1 MQPTEGYTVPRRT
14 LDVED
19 YIDILRR
26 HKGWIFG
33 PFLFT
38 LVASVV
44 GGYTWP
50 DTYISSGIIKVER
63 QQVPENLVQS
73 TITQDMIDRI
83 NSMQESVLS
92 RSKLTEII
100 TTYNLYLKERAR
112 LPLDDVIETMR
123 GKVAIEPLGQ
133 GAGKNV
139 PAFRVSFSYPD
150 RHLAQKVVQELMS
163 RFMDE
168 NFRNQSNQTFQTTDF
183 LKSEQDKAQKEL
195 DAIEDRLAAYKVE
208 NNGRL
213 PEQVTN
219 NIQKLTSLESSATN
233 FSTQISRYQAE
244 KIGLE
249 SQLATETRR
258 DTVLNNLKTDP
269 AIVAQQQPQK
279 SQKTYQAELEVEK
292 FADKLRQ
299 LRLQYKDNYPLVKA
313 AQEDLNA
320 AQSRLDQS
328 QKEDQMEFAKRNEII
343 PGKQGQIQTVASVK
357 ESLDRDA
364 TVSSLQSRIAAA
376 QTQIDE
382 LDVQLKNTNLQIR
395 QLQGRLDSV
404 PTSEKEYEDLKREQ
418 AIKQE
423 EYAQMTKNLAKAN
436 ITQTMEDRKEGEH
449 LESLDPANLPESPAS
464 PNHPFVIGM
473 GAGLG
478 LILGIAIAGAREM
491 KDTSLK
497 NLKDVRAYTQMA
509 ILGSIPLLENDFV
522 VRRRRRL
529 AWLGWTTACLA
540 AVVLMS
546 GSVLYY
552 ISTKQ

>member
-50 DTYISSGIIKVER
+50 DTYVSSGIIKVER

-83 NSMQESVLS
+83 NSMQESVES
-92 RSKLTEII
+92 RGKLTEII

-112 LPLDDVIETMR
+112 VPLDDVIETMR
-123 GKVAIEPLGQ
+123 SKIAIEPLGQ
-133 GAGKNV
+133 GAGRNV

-195 DAIEDRLAAYKVE
+195 DAIETRLAAYKVE

-219 NIQKLTSLESSATN
+219 NLQKLTSLETSSTN
-233 FSTQISRYQAE
+233 LSTQISRYQAD

-249 SQLATETRR
+249 SQLAIETRR
-258 DTVLNNLKTDP
+258 ENVMNSISSDP
-269 AIVAQQQPQK
+269 VVIAQQQVPQK
-279 SQKTYQAELEVEK
+279 SQKTFQAEQVVEVLT
-292 FADKLRQ
+292 DKLRQ
-299 LRLQYKDNYPLVKA
+299 LREQYKDNYPTVKA

-320 AQSRLDQS
+320 AQARLDQS
-328 QKEDQMEFAKRNEII
+328 QKEDAAEFARRNEAV
-343 PGKQGQIQTVASVK
+343 PGKAGKSVASVR

-364 TVSSLQSRIAAA
+364 TISSIQSRIAADDTEV
-376 QTQIDE
+376 QN
-382 LDVQLKNTNLQIR
+382 LDAQLKNTNVQIKI
-395 QLQGRLDSV
+395 LQGRLDSV

-449 LESLDPANLPESPAS
+449 LESLDPANLPESPS
-464 PNHPFVIGM
+464 YPNHPLVIGM

-552 ISTKQ
+552 ISSKQ